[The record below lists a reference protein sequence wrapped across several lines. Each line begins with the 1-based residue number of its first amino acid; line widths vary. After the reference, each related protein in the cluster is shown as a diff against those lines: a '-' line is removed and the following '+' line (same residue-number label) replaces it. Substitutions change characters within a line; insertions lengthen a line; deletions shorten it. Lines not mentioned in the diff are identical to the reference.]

1 MILSIEKVLLTLIGL
16 ATIIAILPAIN
27 QGMAQVAGERDQN
40 CLNVAARAVDL
51 AITNSIGGG
60 VASSYVF
67 LPVKV
72 VYRCENGAVYLEAGN
87 SSVSLSYPFQLSCE
101 GEAYLYGRFV
111 ASWRRSADG
120 FAVAELR
127 WSDGGRH

>member
-27 QGMAQVAGERDQN
+27 QGMTQVAGERDQN

-60 VASSYVF
+60 VASSYAF
-67 LPVKV
+67 LPVRV
-72 VYRCENGAVYLEAGN
+72 TYRCENGAVYLEAGN
-87 SSVSLSYPFQLSCE
+87 ASAILSYPFQLSCS

-120 FAVAELR
+120 SAIVELR
-127 WSDGGRH
+127 WSGGGEH